1 MITFVCT
8 EVLTLLLSLE
18 TVGSTRKAEDWEDTD
33 TFCCGK
39 INRDALHRV
48 LLFFSFIIL
57 SIYPFSKI
65 LKFKQ
70 QSFKL
75 SISLN
80 YIIWS
85 LMKTVLSGTWK
96 VPHCAVFYKNYLFSF
111 VCLCSGSDKITSN
124 CNLKYSSYVGHTIG
138 GLFKLF
144 QNYKKISWELLNL
157 MHNIY

>member
-18 TVGSTRKAEDWEDTD
+18 TVGSTRTAEDWEDTD

-85 LMKTVLSGTWK
+85 LMRNG
-96 VPHCAVFYKNYLFSF
+96 SF
-111 VCLCSGSDKITSN
+111 WHMESSTLCSF
-124 CNLKYSSYVGHTIG
+124 LQE
-138 GLFKLF
+138 LFCFHLSVCARV
-144 QNYKKISWELLNL
+144 QIRLQAIAN
-157 MHNIY
+157 

>member
-48 LLFFSFIIL
+48 FLFLSFIIL

-70 QSFKL
+70 QS
-75 SISLN
+75 
-80 YIIWS
+80 
-85 LMKTVLSGTWK
+85 VLSGTWK

-124 CNLKYSSYVGHTIG
+124 CKLKYSSYIGHTIG

-157 MHNIY
+157 MHNIF

>member
-70 QSFKL
+70 QS
-75 SISLN
+75 
-80 YIIWS
+80 
-85 LMKTVLSGTWK
+85 VLSGTWK

-124 CNLKYSSYVGHTIG
+124 CKLKYSSYIGHTIG

-144 QNYKKISWELLNL
+144 QNYKKIS
-157 MHNIY
+157 